1 MPDIAELLPKESG
14 ARAAAILMMLLEEAE
29 AADVLGRLEPA
40 EVKQLGASMYEIAD
54 VSEGSVNSVL
64 DLFVAQARE
73 RTTIGFE
80 ADQQIRGMMERALGT
95 ERADKV
101 LARVMPPQRF
111 GSIEALKWMDAR
123 SVAQLVEHEHP
134 QFAALT
140 LAHLDPAAAAA
151 VLELLD
157 DGNQAEIVYR
167 IATLRPVGA
176 MAIESLEQLLLRQTG
191 GAGGATSR
199 RGGPSEAAA
208 IMNNTRTPVEQ
219 RVIRTLQKLDKNLA
233 RTIEDEMFVFED
245 LLDLDNKSLGA
256 VLRTVESDR
265 LVLALKGADDRICDR
280 FFGCMSQRAAQSIQD
295 ELAERGPTRISDVH
309 DAQKTILAAARRL
322 ADSGEIMLGA
332 KGDDYV

>member
-1 MPDIAELLPKESG
+1 MPDLATMPEGG

-101 LARVMPPQRF
+101 LARVMPSQKF
-111 GSIEALKWMDAR
+111 GSLEALKWMDAR
-123 SVAQLVEHEHP
+123 SIAQLVEHEHP

-176 MAIESLEQLLLRQTG
+176 MALESLEQLLLRQTG

-208 IMNNTRTPVEQ
+208 IINNTRTPVEQ
-219 RVIRTLQKLDKNLA
+219 RVIRSIQKLDKNLA
-233 RTIEDEMFVFED
+233 RTIEDEMFVFEN
-245 LLDLDNKSLGA
+245 LLDLDDKSLGA
-256 VLRTVESDR
+256 VLRSVESDR
-265 LVLALKGADDRICDR
+265 LVLALKGADDRISAR

-295 ELAERGPTRISDVH
+295 ELADRGPTRLSDVH

-322 ADSGEIMLGA
+322 ADAGEIMLGA

>member
-1 MPDIAELLPKESG
+1 MPDLATVIPAEGG

-29 AADVLGRLEPA
+29 AADVLGRLEPD
-40 EVKQLGASMYEIAD
+40 EVKQLGATMYEIAD

-80 ADQQIRGMMERALGT
+80 ADQQIRGMMERALGA

-101 LARVMPPQRF
+101 LARVMPPQKF
-111 GSIEALKWMDAR
+111 GSLEALKWMDAR
-123 SVAQLVEHEHP
+123 SIAQLVEHEHP

-140 LAHLDPAAAAA
+140 LAHLDPAAAAS

-157 DGNQAEIVYR
+157 EGQQAEIVYR

-176 MAIESLEQLLLRQTG
+176 MAVESLEQLLLRQTG

-208 IMNNTRTPVEQ
+208 IVNNTRTPVEQ
-219 RVIRTLQKLDKNLA
+219 RIIRTLQKLDKGLA
-233 RTIEDEMFVFED
+233 RTIEDEMFVFEN
-245 LLDLDNKSLGA
+245 LLDLDDKSLGA
-256 VLRTVESDR
+256 VLRTVEADR
-265 LVLALKGADDRICDR
+265 LVLALKGADDRIRDR

-295 ELAERGPTRISDVH
+295 ELADRGPTRLSDVQ

-322 ADSGEIMLGA
+322 ADAGEIMLGA

>member
-1 MPDIAELLPKESG
+1 MPDLATMPENG

-29 AADVLGRLEPA
+29 AADVLGRLEPD

-101 LARVMPPQRF
+101 LARVMPQQRF
-111 GSIEALKWMDAR
+111 GSLEALKWMDAR
-123 SVAQLVEHEHP
+123 SIAQLVEHEHP

-151 VLELLD
+151 VLELLE

-208 IMNNTRTPVEQ
+208 IINNTRTPVEQ
-219 RVIRTLQKLDKNLA
+219 RVIRSIQKLDKNLA
-233 RTIEDEMFVFED
+233 RTIEEEMFVFEN
-245 LLDLDNKSLGA
+245 LLDLDDKSLGA
-256 VLRTVESDR
+256 VLRSVESDR
-265 LVLALKGADDRICDR
+265 LVLALKGADDRISAR

-295 ELAERGPTRISDVH
+295 ELADRGPTRLSDVQ

-322 ADSGEIMLGA
+322 ADAGEIMLGA